1 MSKIIRLTES
11 DLVRLVKRVITEQ
24 ANRDYYTQFTKEW
37 AFKNINNDPSV
48 KLLPTSTGFE
58 MRCKRKPSIHAFFDK
73 RYPKVVQVQGGPGG
87 FKEFDL
93 KTLEGYNAATEYLE
107 QSCGKSILQKM

>member
-11 DLVRLVKRVITEQ
+11 DLVKLVKRVINEQ
-24 ANRDYYTQFTKEW
+24 DNRDYYTQFTKEW